1 MAQNTSHAVMAQRHE
16 PLSALDDYPSPP
28 WSVRALCEHVLPTK
42 ALKSLTCW
50 EPACNRGYMAK
61 PLAEY
66 FAEVITSDIHN
77 YGWNGHQLVRDF
89 LIPHTD
95 DPKVDCVIT
104 NPPFKLAAQF
114 ALRALSISDMVA
126 MLVRTS
132 FLEGQERHETL
143 FKPYPPSI
151 VAQFVERVPM
161 VRGRHDPDASTA
173 TSYAWI
179 IWKRGWTKGTSFQ
192 WIPPCRRQLQK
203 ATDV

>member
-1 MAQNTSHAVMAQRHE
+1 MSQNTSHAVMQQRSE
-16 PLSALDDYPSPP
+16 PLDSRDDFPTPP
-28 WSVRALCEHVLPTK
+28 WAVRALIEHVIGPK
-42 ALKSLTCW
+42 QVRNLTCW

-66 FAEVITSDIHN
+66 FGEVITSDIHN

-95 DPKVDCVIT
+95 DPKADWIIT

-114 ALRALSISDMVA
+114 TLRALNVSNLVA

-132 FLEGQERHETL
+132 FLEGQDRHETL
-143 FKPYPPSI
+143 FKPHPPSI
-151 VAQFVERVPM
+151 IAQFVERVPM

-173 TSYAWI
+173 TSYCWI
-179 IWKRGWTKGTSFQ
+179 LWKRGWTWGTSFQ
-192 WIPPCRRQLQK
+192 WIPPCRRQLQRESD
-203 ATDV
+203 A